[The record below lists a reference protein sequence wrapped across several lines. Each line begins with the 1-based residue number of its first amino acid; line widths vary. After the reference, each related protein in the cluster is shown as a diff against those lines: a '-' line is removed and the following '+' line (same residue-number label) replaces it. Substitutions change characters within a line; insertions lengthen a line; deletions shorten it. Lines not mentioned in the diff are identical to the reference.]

1 MKKNMPRVHEDSDDE
16 RKPSSIN
23 LGVLVPVCE
32 RHNGP
37 TTSTCTVSIEGT
49 DGLVCG
55 AAFCNMCLEERYS
68 ILNRDRSSR
77 LNAMAYLMCH
87 KHFLDFCQSSS
98 RIQEQIPITY
108 EAPLSIFQTISEKV
122 SFNPPVNSFSQ
133 HIMQKVVDP
142 SRDMRADGLFNSRH
156 EPYVDPRHEPYVDQF
171 GVAGIDSFEGS
182 CGYRPSYPSN
192 TAVVSGK
199 VDYSSVVRKC
209 AFNIVEIL
217 TEVTLEENLVPN
229 NLPVC
234 LTRGK
239 KVRVAATNSAF
250 LRNFFGLCVWK
261 HMNNNIIWVKSHSL
275 CPLKNPAKYK
285 MFNGYVE
292 YIRVNHP
299 DLWLLVNSEGVPCA
313 NSLKS
318 FCAKMRHQFLTDGT
332 WNIKSENMN
341 GVFEPFYNALVQVAF
356 PFTQ

>member
-16 RKPSSIN
+16 LKPSSIN

-32 RHNGP
+32 RHHAP

-171 GVAGIDSFEGS
+171 GAQGIYTGMITGDVDPFTVHGNL
-182 CGYRPSYPSN
+182 PSLPS
-192 TAVVSGK
+192 TAVVLAK
-199 VDYSSVVRKC
+199 EDYSS
-209 AFNIVEIL
+209 IVHDCVF
-217 TEVTLEENLVPN
+217 T
-229 NLPVC
+229 
-234 LTRGK
+234 
-239 KVRVAATNSAF
+239 
-250 LRNFFGLCVWK
+250 FFDSCDK
-261 HMNNNIIWVKSHSL
+261 
-275 CPLKNPAKYK
+275 
-285 MFNGYVE
+285 
-292 YIRVNHP
+292 
-299 DLWLLVNSEGVPCA
+299 
-313 NSLKS
+313 
-318 FCAKMRHQFLTDGT
+318 Q
-332 WNIKSENMN
+332 
-341 GVFEPFYNALVQVAF
+341 
-356 PFTQ
+356 